1 MAAYEID
8 STICAVSTPPGCG
21 GIAVVRISGPKAIE
35 IADSVWKGRSLL
47 GVPTHTARLGTVL
60 DSENRPLDEAVA
72 TVFRAPKSFTG
83 QDTVEFS
90 VHGSRWIQR
99 EAVLSLIAH
108 GARAAEPG
116 EFTRRA
122 FASGRLDLSQA
133 EAVAD
138 LIASSSRAAAR
149 IALGQMRGGISSRL
163 TALRERL
170 TKLAALLEL
179 ELDFSEEDVEF
190 ASRDRLIADTEEIL
204 AEINRLLNSYSS
216 GAAIKDGIPVAI
228 AGATNAGKSSL
239 LNALLGEERAIVS
252 DIHGTTRDTVEDT
265 LEIDEFLFRFIDT
278 AGIRHTDDTIERLGI
293 ERSRLALASARI
305 ILHVID
311 STAPSPVSLDDAPSD
326 ARIITVYNKT
336 DIADRAT
343 YSSDDTI
350 AISAPASAADGT
362 SIAISAQTGQGL
374 DDLRR
379 LIADTA
385 RRDTAA
391 GDEDAIL
398 ITNARHADALRSAAG
413 SARALLDGLR
423 TTTPADLLAQDLRET
438 LHHLATIT
446 GQITT
451 TDILTTIFQNFCIG
465 K

>member
-47 GVPTHTARLGTVL
+47 GAPTHTARLGTVL

-170 TKLAALLEL
+170 TNLAALLEL

-204 AEINRLLNSYSS
+204 AEINRLLDSYSS

-311 STAPSPVSLDDAPSD
+311 STAPRPVSLDDAPSD

-336 DIADRAT
+336 DIAHPAP
-343 YSSDDTI
+343 SSAD
-350 AISAPASAADGT
+350 DGT
-362 SIAISAQTGQGL
+362 SIAISALTGQGL

-398 ITNARHADALRSAAG
+398 ITNARHADALRSAAI
-413 SARALLDGLR
+413 SARALLAGLK

-451 TDILTTIFQNFCIG
+451 TEILQTIFTSFCIG